1 MSQFTEASTSR
12 FVRVNEGPLKDFNIH
27 YNDAGSGEVV
37 IMMHGSGAGASGWS
51 NFHRNVEPFVNAGYR
66 VLLIDSPGWSKS
78 DPIVVSSGSRADI
91 NAQAVKGVMDAL
103 GIDKAHLVGNSMGG
117 VNAVAFSL
125 MYPERLG
132 KMIIMGGG
140 GTGPSL
146 FVPMPLEGIKH
157 LFNVYRNPSME
168 SLQRMLDV
176 FVYDTSA
183 LTPELIE
190 GRYNNMMAHKHHLE
204 NFVKSFDANPKQFP
218 DHSLR
223 LPEIKAPTL
232 ITWGR
237 DDRFVPLD
245 AGLRLLW
252 GMQDAELHVFSKCG
266 HWAQWEHA
274 DKFNRL
280 VIEFLKR

>member
-1 MSQFTEASTSR
+1 MVDTQFDVVVAGCGVAGLSAAVSAAESGARVAVLERAPMEDRGGQSRWTEAYLRMKSLTEVSD
-12 FVRVNEGPLKDFNIH
+12 DFETHLAENG
-27 YNDAGSGEVV
+27 AGS
-37 IMMHGSGAGASGWS
+37 
-51 NFHRNVEPFVNAGYR
+51 
-66 VLLIDSPGWSKS
+66 IDPE
-78 DPIVVSSGSRADI
+78 
-91 NAQAVKGVMDAL
+91 
-103 GIDKAHLVGNSMGG
+103 LV
-117 VNAVAFSL
+117 
-125 MYPERLG
+125 
-132 KMIIMGGG
+132 
-140 GTGPSL
+140 
-146 FVPMPLEGIKH
+146 VPMPLEGIKH

-190 GRYNNMMAHKHHLE
+190 GRYNNMMANKHHLE